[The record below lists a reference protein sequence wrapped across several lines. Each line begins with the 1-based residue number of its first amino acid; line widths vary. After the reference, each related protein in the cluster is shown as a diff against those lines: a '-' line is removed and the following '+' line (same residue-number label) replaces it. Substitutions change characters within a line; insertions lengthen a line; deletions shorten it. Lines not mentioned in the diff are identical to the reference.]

1 MTTSGTSEYDMQEFG
16 ISKPMKTDDDTS
28 SSSDDEEYQ
37 PTFPTLHEMEKGTK
51 DLIKIDDIEDDDN
64 NENNDENE
72 DNNEDDEDIE
82 DIEDVEDDMSG
93 GAISDPEEDE
103 SDEDGDDE
111 PFIDDE
117 DEGASNI
124 TKQTKSVKKS
134 KKTTKTATA
143 TQEPVVEYGIDSDD
157 EMEDDYFGKFES
169 QLNDNYLVN
178 FHPEAVVHNYDE
190 IQSMVNVVRNKK
202 GTIIDPLH
210 RTIPVLTKYE
220 KTRIIGMRAKQL
232 NSGMP
237 PMLPKEDIPE
247 TIVDGYN
254 IAKMELDAKVIPFII
269 RRPLP
274 DGTSEY
280 WRVSDLE
287 VLY

>member
-1 MTTSGTSEYDMQEFG
+1 MTTSGTSKYDMKDLG
-16 ISKPMKTDDDTS
+16 ISKSAKMDDDTS
-28 SSSDDEEYQ
+28 SSSDEEEYQ

-64 NENNDENE
+64 NENNDENDE
-72 DNNEDDEDIE
+72 NEINNDDDEGDEDD
-82 DIEDVEDDMSG
+82 EDDMSG
-93 GAISDPEEDE
+93 GAISDPEEDD
-103 SDEDGDDE
+103 SDAEEE

-117 DEGASNI
+117 DEGSSNI
-124 TKQTKSVKKS
+124 AKQTKSVKKS
-134 KKTTKTATA
+134 KRTTKTATA

-157 EMEDDYFGKFES
+157 EMEEDYFGKFES

-190 IQSMVNVVRNKK
+190 IQTMVNVVRNKK
-202 GTIIDPLH
+202 GIIVDPLH

-220 KTRIIGMRAKQL
+220 KTRILGMRTKQL
-232 NSGMP
+232 NSGMQ

-280 WRVSDLE
+280 WKVSDLE

>member
-1 MTTSGTSEYDMQEFG
+1 MTTSGTSEYDMQDIG
-16 ISKPMKTDDDTS
+16 ISKSVKMDDDTS
-28 SSSDDEEYQ
+28 SSSDEEEYQ
-37 PTFPTLHEMEKGTK
+37 PTFPTLYEMEKGTK
-51 DLIKIDDIEDDDN
+51 DLIKIDDIEDDEN
-64 NENNDENE
+64 NDENNDENE
-72 DNNEDDEDIE
+72 DNNEDDED
-82 DIEDVEDDMSG
+82 DDDDMSG
-93 GAISDPEEDE
+93 GAISDPEEDD
-103 SDEDGDDE
+103 SDAEEEE
-111 PFIDDE
+111 PFVDDE
-117 DEGASNI
+117 DEGSSNI
-124 TKQTKSVKKS
+124 AKQTKSVKKS
-134 KKTTKTATA
+134 KRTTKTATG
-143 TQEPVVEYGIDSDD
+143 TQEPIVEYGIDSDD

-190 IQSMVNVVRNKK
+190 IQTMVNVVRNKK

-220 KTRIIGMRAKQL
+220 KTRILGMRTKQL
-232 NSGMP
+232 NSGMQ

-280 WRVSDLE
+280 WKVSDLE